1 MRHFP
6 LPPPLITA
14 LHAKSA
20 AQRRTVANTPTS
32 GEVRSYGFPKFES
45 LLEPPAVGSQN
56 SERPLSWLMRVME
69 DIYDARFTH
78 DSAEFVQNVDNDAS
92 AAADRPGRMSDIFP
106 VFCYDY
112 FAKKYGLK
120 PLVERNAHELLRCVE
135 AKRGDHLEVQ
145 IFARFLEEYYD
156 ADDIL
161 FFLYVR
167 SIIMKESGINF
178 RIRWSEGAGRSP
190 RESLWLSYRACQLV
204 SRTVFM
210 SERDP
215 LYVAFMRTVDE
226 HLIGG
231 LTTKEDTRRI
241 EVATFLQLAL
251 QEYHECRP
259 VAGDAPPPTA
269 AASKQQ
275 ERLFRDAERDYER
288 SQAKAD
294 QVQRQNEKD
303 ALELKQQ
310 QRAAYDAASRP
321 LPAAASRGAPNIS
334 PGGNA
339 GKPKVHVSRHGSI
352 SISMGGGALGGGDA
366 GRGGGA
372 DEDEDED
379 ARSMAGSVSSTS
391 SRAAKAQLQRKI
403 DDVIAKRALAYT
415 EALLASSCSGLP
427 REVVVEIR
435 AEVRAQLDKNLKAVL
450 DRVVEMSTAPT
461 HVQARE
467 PRWMLPL
474 LRSYRAVC
482 AAYGTSGRSLI
493 PAYADEVISS
503 PAVKDDVEPLIS
515 LLTTFATQR
524 LAGGGR

>member
-1 MRHFP
+1 MVSMEDVVDMGVLRWSEIETEEERQQFANFFIQSDVKFTRMRNGMYEAIVRMVPPGIDREVRVCLQPSSWRARGPLFFSWLVHLRLCMFVLRAAHPLLPSPFP
-6 LPPPLITA
+6 PHPTPRA
-14 LHAKSA
+14 LHAQSA
-20 AQRRTVANTPTS
+20 EQRRTVAADSRPS
-32 GEVRSYGFPKFES
+32 GQVRSYGFPKFES
-45 LLEPPAVGSQN
+45 FLDPPAAGSQNN

-78 DSAEFVQNVDNDAS
+78 DSAEFVQNVDDDAS
-92 AAADRPGRMSDIFP
+92 AAPDRPGRMSDIFP

-112 FAKKYGLK
+112 FSKKYGLK

-215 LYVAFMRTVDE
+215 LYIAFMRTVDE
-226 HLIGG
+226 HLIGS
-231 LTTKEDTRRI
+231 LTQKEDTRRI

-259 VAGDAPPPTA
+259 VAGDAPLPA
-269 AASKQQ
+269 AAPSKEQA
-275 ERLFRDAERDYER
+275 RLFRDAEQDYAR
-288 SQAKAD
+288 AQAEAD
-294 QVQRQNEKD
+294 RVRRQNEQREQE
-303 ALELKQQ
+303 AKQQ

-321 LPAAASRGAPNIS
+321 LPAAPSRGAPNIS

-352 SISMGGGALGGGDA
+352 SINMGGGGA
-366 GRGGGA
+366 G
-372 DEDEDED
+372 
-379 ARSMAGSVSSTS
+379 
-391 SRAAKAQLQRKI
+391 
-403 DDVIAKRALAYT
+403 
-415 EALLASSCSGLP
+415 
-427 REVVVEIR
+427 
-435 AEVRAQLDKNLKAVL
+435 
-450 DRVVEMSTAPT
+450 
-461 HVQARE
+461 H
-467 PRWMLPL
+467 
-474 LRSYRAVC
+474 
-482 AAYGTSGRSLI
+482 
-493 PAYADEVISS
+493 
-503 PAVKDDVEPLIS
+503 
-515 LLTTFATQR
+515 
-524 LAGGGR
+524 GGGRPMARTFAQWRRA